1 MGISQKYFN
10 HDEVLVLDLHPH
22 WWRFVK
28 PSLVLLAALAAIA
41 YNNEIPNEF
50 LKDLVLIIAQAFTAL
65 AVLNLAAKALK
76 WYRTHF
82 VLTSQRV
89 IFQSG
94 VIARTR
100 VEISLHKI
108 NLINFHQSV
117 FERLINAGDIVIESG
132 AEDGVETFNGVPDP
146 QQVQALIHTWVRK
159 NIDEVNN

>member
-28 PSLVLLAALAAIA
+28 PYIMIVVALAAIVYSLRIQNDSLNKLA
-41 YNNEIPNEF
+41 
-50 LKDLVLIIAQAFTAL
+50 LTVSQVLTAL
-65 AVLNLAAKALK
+65 AVLNLAVQALK

-100 VEISLHKI
+100 IEISLHKI
-108 NLINFHQSV
+108 NLVNFHQSI
-117 FERLINAGDIVIESG
+117 FERMVNAGDIVIESG
-132 AEDGVETFNGVPDP
+132 AEDGMETFSDVKDP
-146 QQVQALIHTWVRK
+146 QQVQALIHQWMRK
-159 NIDEVNN
+159 NIDDINN

>member
-1 MGISQKYFN
+1 MGFSMKHFS

-28 PSLVLLAALAAIA
+28 PVVVIIATLAALA
-41 YNNEIPNEF
+41 NTHRIPNDF
-50 LKDLVLIIAQAFTAL
+50 LKNLALIIAQVLAVL
-65 AVLNLAAKALK
+65 AVLNLALQTLK

-100 VEISLHKI
+100 IDISLHKI
-108 NLINFHQSV
+108 NVVNFHQNI
-117 FERLINAGDIVIESG
+117 FERLINAGDIIIEAG
-132 AEDGVETFNGVPDP
+132 TEEGVETIIGVRDP
-146 QQVQALIHTWVRK
+146 QTVQAYIHEWMRR

>member
-1 MGISQKYFN
+1 MGFSMKHFN

-28 PSLVLLAALAAIA
+28 PSLVLLAAIAAIA
-41 YNNEIPNEF
+41 YNNEIPNDF
-50 LKDLVLIIAQAFTAL
+50 LRDLALIIAQVLSAL
-65 AVLNLAAKALK
+65 AVLNLALQTLK

-89 IFQSG
+89 IFQTG
-94 VIARTR
+94 VIARKR

-132 AEDGVETFNGVPDP
+132 AEDGMETFSDVRDP
-146 QQVQALIHTWVRK
+146 QSVQAYIHEWVRR
-159 NIDEVNN
+159 NMDEGNN

>member
-1 MGISQKYFN
+1 MGFSMKHFN

-28 PSLVLLAALAAIA
+28 PVVVIIATLAALA
-41 YNNEIPNEF
+41 NTHRIPNDF
-50 LKDLVLIIAQAFTAL
+50 LKDLALIIAQVLAVL
-65 AVLNLAAKALK
+65 AVLNLALQSLK

-100 VEISLHKI
+100 IDISLHKI
-108 NLINFHQSV
+108 NVVNFHQNI
-117 FERLINAGDIVIESG
+117 FERLINAGDIIIEAG
-132 AEDGVETFNGVPDP
+132 TEEGVETIIGVRDP
-146 QQVQALIHTWVRK
+146 QTVQAYIHEWMRR

>member
-28 PSLVLLAALAAIA
+28 PILVLLAGVAAIA
-41 YNNEIPNEF
+41 YNNEIPNQF
-50 LKDLVLIIAQAFTAL
+50 LKDLALIIAQAFTAL
-65 AVLNLAAKALK
+65 AFINLAAQALK

-94 VIARTR
+94 VIARKR

-108 NLINFHQSV
+108 NLVTFHQSV
-117 FERLINAGDIVIESG
+117 FERLINAGDIIIESG
-132 AEDGVETFNGVPDP
+132 AEDGMETFNDVQDP
-146 QQVQALIHTWVRK
+146 QQVQALIHQWMRK
-159 NIDEVNN
+159 NLDDPNN

>member
-1 MGISQKYFN
+1 MGFSMKHFN

-28 PSLVLLAALAAIA
+28 PSLVLLAAVAAIA

-50 LKDLVLIIAQAFTAL
+50 LKDLALIIAQAITAL
-65 AVLNLAAKALK
+65 AVINLAAKALK

-94 VIARTR
+94 VIGRTR
-100 VEISLHKI
+100 IDIALNKI
-108 NLINFHQSV
+108 NVVNFHQNI
-117 FERLINAGDIVIESG
+117 FQRLINAGDIIIEAG
-132 AEDGVETFNGVPDP
+132 TDDGVETIIGVRDP
-146 QQVQALIHTWVRK
+146 QNVQAYIHEWMRR

>member
-1 MGISQKYFN
+1 MKHFN

-28 PSLVLLAALAAIA
+28 PVVVNIATLAALA
-41 YNNEIPNEF
+41 NTHRIPNDF
-50 LKDLVLIIAQAFTAL
+50 LKDLALIIAQVLAVL
-65 AVLNLAAKALK
+65 AVLNLALQSLK

-94 VIARTR
+94 VIARKR

-108 NLINFHQSV
+108 NVVNFHQSV
-117 FERLINAGDIVIESG
+117 FERLINAGDIIIETG
-132 AEDGVETFNGVPDP
+132 AEEGVETFIDVCDP
-146 QQVQALIHTWVRK
+146 QNVQAYIHQWIHK
-159 NIDEVNN
+159 ADPQE

>member
-1 MGISQKYFN
+1 MGFSMKHFS

-28 PSLVLLAALAAIA
+28 PVVVIIATLAALA
-41 YNNEIPNEF
+41 NTHRIPNDF
-50 LKDLVLIIAQAFTAL
+50 LKDLALIIAQVLAVL
-65 AVLNLAAKALK
+65 AVLNLALQSLK

-100 VEISLHKI
+100 IDISLHKI
-108 NLINFHQSV
+108 NVVNFHQNI
-117 FERLINAGDIVIESG
+117 FERLINAGDIIIEAG
-132 AEDGVETFNGVPDP
+132 TEEGVETIIGVRDP
-146 QQVQALIHTWVRK
+146 QNVQAYIHEWMRR

>member
-1 MGISQKYFN
+1 MKHFS

-28 PSLVLLAALAAIA
+28 PVVVIIATLAALA
-41 YNNEIPNEF
+41 NTHRIPNDF
-50 LKDLVLIIAQAFTAL
+50 LKDLALIIAQVLAVL
-65 AVLNLAAKALK
+65 AVLNLALQTLK

-100 VEISLHKI
+100 IDISLHKI
-108 NLINFHQSV
+108 NVVNFHQNV
-117 FERLINAGDIVIESG
+117 FERLINAGDIIIEAG
-132 AEDGVETFNGVPDP
+132 TEEGVETIIGVRDP
-146 QQVQALIHTWVRK
+146 QNVQAYIHEWMRR
-159 NIDEVNN
+159 NIDDVNN

>member
-1 MGISQKYFN
+1 MGFSMKHFN

-28 PSLVLLAALAAIA
+28 PVVVIIATLAALA
-41 YNNEIPNEF
+41 NTHRIPNDF
-50 LKDLVLIIAQAFTAL
+50 LKDLALIIAQVLAVL
-65 AVLNLAAKALK
+65 AVLNLALQTLK

-100 VEISLHKI
+100 IDISLHKI
-108 NLINFHQSV
+108 NVVNFHQNI
-117 FERLINAGDIVIESG
+117 FERLINAGDIIIEAG
-132 AEDGVETFNGVPDP
+132 TEEGVETIIGVRDP
-146 QQVQALIHTWVRK
+146 QNVQAYIHEWMRR

>member
-65 AVLNLAAKALK
+65 AVLNLAAQALK

-94 VIARTR
+94 VIGRTR
-100 VEISLHKI
+100 IDISLHKI
-108 NLINFHQSV
+108 NVVNFHQNI
-117 FERLINAGDIVIESG
+117 FERLINAGDIIIEAG
-132 AEDGVETFNGVPDP
+132 TEEGVETIIDVRDP
-146 QQVQALIHTWVRK
+146 QNVQAYIHEWMRR

>member
-65 AVLNLAAKALK
+65 AVLNLAAQALK

-82 VLTSQRV
+82 VLTSQRI

-132 AEDGVETFNGVPDP
+132 AEDGVETFNDVPDP

>member
-28 PSLVLLAALAAIA
+28 PSLVLLAAVAAIA

-50 LKDLVLIIAQAFTAL
+50 LKDLALIIAQAFTAL

-132 AEDGVETFNGVPDP
+132 AEDGVETFNDVPDP

>member
-65 AVLNLAAKALK
+65 AVLNLAAQALK

-94 VIARTR
+94 VIGRTR
-100 VEISLHKI
+100 IDISLHKI
-108 NLINFHQSV
+108 NVVNFHQNI
-117 FERLINAGDIVIESG
+117 FERIINAGDIIIEAG
-132 AEDGVETFNGVPDP
+132 TEEGVETIIGVRDP
-146 QQVQALIHTWVRK
+146 QNVQAYIHEWMRR

>member
-1 MGISQKYFN
+1 MGFSMKHFT

-28 PSLVLLAALAAIA
+28 PVVLIIATLAALA
-41 YNNEIPNEF
+41 NTHRIPNNF
-50 LKDLVLIIAQAFTAL
+50 LSDLALIIAQVFTAL
-65 AVLNLAAKALK
+65 AVLNLALQSLK

-94 VIARTR
+94 VIARSR
-100 VEISLHKI
+100 IEISLHKI
-108 NLINFHQSV
+108 NLVTFHQSI

-132 AEDGVETFNGVPDP
+132 AEDGMETFTDVRDP
-146 QQVQALIHTWVRK
+146 QNVQAYIHEWMRR

>member
-1 MGISQKYFN
+1 MGFSMKHFN

-28 PSLVLLAALAAIA
+28 PSLVLVAAVAAIA
-41 YNNEIPNEF
+41 YNNEIPNDF
-50 LKDLVLIIAQAFTAL
+50 LKNLALIIAQAFTAL
-65 AVLNLAAKALK
+65 AVINLAAQALK

-100 VEISLHKI
+100 IEISLHKI
-108 NLINFHQSV
+108 NVVNFHQSI
-117 FERLINAGDIVIESG
+117 FERIVNTGDIVIESG
-132 AEDGVETFNGVPDP
+132 AEDGVETFNDVPDP
-146 QQVQALIHTWVRK
+146 QQVQAFIHQWMRK

>member
-1 MGISQKYFN
+1 MKHFS

-28 PSLVLLAALAAIA
+28 PVVVIIATLAALA
-41 YNNEIPNEF
+41 NTHRIPNDF
-50 LKDLVLIIAQAFTAL
+50 LKDLALIIAQVLAVL
-65 AVLNLAAKALK
+65 AVLNLALQSLK

-100 VEISLHKI
+100 IDISLHKI
-108 NLINFHQSV
+108 NVVNFHQNI
-117 FERLINAGDIVIESG
+117 FERLINAGDIIIEAG
-132 AEDGVETFNGVPDP
+132 TEDGVETIIGVRDP
-146 QQVQALIHTWVRK
+146 QNVQAYIHEWMRR

>member
-50 LKDLVLIIAQAFTAL
+50 LKDLALIIAQAITAL
-65 AVLNLAAKALK
+65 AILNLAAKALK

-132 AEDGVETFNGVPDP
+132 AEDGVETFNDVPDP

>member
-1 MGISQKYFN
+1 MKHFN

-28 PSLVLLAALAAIA
+28 PVVVIIATLAALA
-41 YNNEIPNEF
+41 NTHRIPNDF
-50 LKDLVLIIAQAFTAL
+50 LKDLALIIAQVLAVL
-65 AVLNLAAKALK
+65 AVLNLALQTLK

-100 VEISLHKI
+100 IDISLHKI
-108 NLINFHQSV
+108 NVVNFHQNI
-117 FERLINAGDIVIESG
+117 FERLINAGDIIIEAG
-132 AEDGVETFNGVPDP
+132 TEEGVETIIGVRDP
-146 QQVQALIHTWVRK
+146 QTVQAYIHEWMRR

>member
-28 PSLVLLAALAAIA
+28 PVVVIIATLAALA
-41 YNNEIPNEF
+41 NTHRIPNDF
-50 LKDLVLIIAQAFTAL
+50 LKDLALIIAQVLAVL
-65 AVLNLAAKALK
+65 AVLNLALQLLK

-100 VEISLHKI
+100 IDISLHKI
-108 NLINFHQSV
+108 NVVNFHQNI
-117 FERLINAGDIVIESG
+117 FERLINAGDIIIEAG
-132 AEDGVETFNGVPDP
+132 TEEGVETIIGVRDP
-146 QQVQALIHTWVRK
+146 QTVQAYIHEWMRR

>member
-1 MGISQKYFN
+1 MGFSMKHFS

-28 PSLVLLAALAAIA
+28 PVVVIIATLAALA
-41 YNNEIPNEF
+41 NTHRIPNDF
-50 LKDLVLIIAQAFTAL
+50 LKDLALIIAQVLAIL
-65 AVLNLAAKALK
+65 AVLNLALQSLK

-82 VLTSQRV
+82 VLTSQRI

-100 VEISLHKI
+100 IDISLHKI
-108 NLINFHQSV
+108 NVVNFHQNI
-117 FERLINAGDIVIESG
+117 FERLINAGDIIIEAG
-132 AEDGVETFNGVPDP
+132 TEEGVETIIGVRDP
-146 QQVQALIHTWVRK
+146 QNVQAYIHEWMRR

>member
-1 MGISQKYFN
+1 MKHFN

-28 PSLVLLAALAAIA
+28 PSLVLLAAVAAIA
-41 YNNEIPNEF
+41 YNNEIPNVF
-50 LKDLVLIIAQAFTAL
+50 LKDLALIIAQAITAL
-65 AVLNLAAKALK
+65 AVVNLAAKALK

-94 VIARTR
+94 VIARKR
-100 VEISLHKI
+100 VEIFLHKI
-108 NLINFHQSV
+108 NVVNFHQNI
-117 FERLINAGDIVIESG
+117 FERLINAGDIIIEAG
-132 AEDGVETFNGVPDP
+132 TEEGVETIIGVRDP
-146 QQVQALIHTWVRK
+146 QNVQAYIHEWMRR

>member
-28 PSLVLLAALAAIA
+28 PSLVLLVALAAIA
-41 YNNEIPNEF
+41 YNNEIPNVF
-50 LKDLVLIIAQAFTAL
+50 LKDLALIIAQAITAL
-65 AVLNLAAKALK
+65 AILNLAAKALK

-132 AEDGVETFNGVPDP
+132 AEDGVETFNDVPDP

>member
-1 MGISQKYFN
+1 MKHFS

-28 PSLVLLAALAAIA
+28 PSLVLLAAVAAIA
-41 YNNEIPNEF
+41 YNNEIPNVF
-50 LKDLVLIIAQAFTAL
+50 LKDPALIIAQAFTAL

-132 AEDGVETFNGVPDP
+132 AEDGVETFNDVPDP

>member
-1 MGISQKYFN
+1 MGFSTKHFN
-10 HDEVLVLDLHPH
+10 HDEVMVLDLHPH

-28 PSLVLLAALAAIA
+28 PSLVLLAAVAAIA
-41 YNNEIPNEF
+41 YNNEIPNVF
-50 LKDLVLIIAQAFTAL
+50 LKDPALIIAQAFTAL

-132 AEDGVETFNGVPDP
+132 AEDGVETFNDVPDP

>member
-1 MGISQKYFN
+1 MGFSMKHFS

-28 PSLVLLAALAAIA
+28 PVVIIIATLAALA
-41 YNNEIPNEF
+41 NTHRIPNDF
-50 LKDLVLIIAQAFTAL
+50 LKDLALIIAQVLAVL
-65 AVLNLAAKALK
+65 AVLNLALQSLK

-100 VEISLHKI
+100 IDISLHKI
-108 NLINFHQSV
+108 NVVNFHQNI
-117 FERLINAGDIVIESG
+117 FERLINAGDIIIEAG
-132 AEDGVETFNGVPDP
+132 TEEGVETIIGVRDP
-146 QQVQALIHTWVRK
+146 QNVQAYIHEWMRR

>member
-28 PSLVLLAALAAIA
+28 PSLVLLAAVAAIA
-41 YNNEIPNEF
+41 YNNEIPNDF
-50 LKDLVLIIAQAFTAL
+50 LKDLALIIAQAITAL
-65 AVLNLAAKALK
+65 AVLNLASKALK

-132 AEDGVETFNGVPDP
+132 AEDGVETFNDVPDP

>member
-41 YNNEIPNEF
+41 YNNEIPNVF
-50 LKDLVLIIAQAFTAL
+50 LKDLALIIAQAFTAL
-65 AVLNLAAKALK
+65 AVLNLAAQALK

-132 AEDGVETFNGVPDP
+132 AEDGVETFNDVPDP

>member
-1 MGISQKYFN
+1 MGFSMKHFT

-28 PSLVLLAALAAIA
+28 PVVVIIATLAALA
-41 YNNEIPNEF
+41 NTHRIPNDF
-50 LKDLVLIIAQAFTAL
+50 LKDLALIIAQVLAVL
-65 AVLNLAAKALK
+65 AVLNLALQSLK

-89 IFQSG
+89 IFQTG
-94 VIARTR
+94 VIARKR

-132 AEDGVETFNGVPDP
+132 AEDGMETFSDVRDP
-146 QQVQALIHTWVRK
+146 QSVQAYIHEWVRR
-159 NIDEVNN
+159 NMDEGNN